1 MIPEQFEDIRSYKD
15 EEIPAAMEYFIHD
28 ETSLSLAKM
37 ALPGMS
43 DEEVCNVLRNIKT
56 TDEFQRVMMTRFV
69 QLITSTTMKRVDTQ
83 GFNLIQKNKAYLF
96 TGNHRDIT
104 LDAFILQMCLFNNG
118 FDTCNIAFGRNLIL
132 TESIDIFSKC
142 NKMFKVERS
151 QNVRELTQNSQH
163 LSDYIRYLIR
173 ENKSVWI
180 AQRNGRTKDG
190 NDKTDHGLITMFS
203 MSGDRK
209 NLVPNLAELNITPI
223 ATSYEYEPCAM
234 MKARES
240 YIKERDG
247 VYVKQP
253 MEDMDSIVSGIKKKK
268 GIMNIA
274 VCPTITYDDLK
285 QYEGADKHEIV
296 PAVANLIDQRI
307 YENYRLYP
315 NNYIAHDWLS
325 GTSTFKNHY
334 TQEEK
339 DTFKAYCD
347 KIFSKL
353 YEELGNEAE
362 KRFTEI
368 LLGIYAIPVENKMTG
383 SHREFS
389 PFID

>member
-1 MIPEQFEDIRSYKD
+1 MIPKQFEDIRSFTD
-15 EEIPAAMEYFIHD
+15 DEIPGAMEYFIND
-28 ETSLSLAKM
+28 ETSISLAKLV
-37 ALPGMS
+37 LPGKS
-43 DEEVCNVLRNIKT
+43 DDEVKELLRSIRT
-56 TDEFQRVMMTRFV
+56 TEEFQRIMMTRFV
-69 QLITSTTMKRVDTQ
+69 RLIETTTMNSVDTQ
-83 GFNLIQKNKAYLF
+83 GFNLLDKKKAYLF

-104 LDAFILQMCLFNNG
+104 LDAFILQMYMLENG
-118 FDTCNIAFGRNLIL
+118 LETCNIAFGDNLIL
-132 TESIDIFSKC
+132 NKTIDIFSKA
-142 NKMFKVERS
+142 NKMFKVLRS
-151 QNVRELTQNSQH
+151 QNVRELAQNSQH

-190 NDKTDHGLITMFS
+190 NNKTDHGLINMFS

-209 NLVPNLAELNITPI
+209 NIVPNLAELNITPI

-247 VYVKQP
+247 VYVKKP

-268 GIMNIA
+268 GTMNIA
-274 VCPTITYDDLK
+274 ICPTITYDDLK
-285 QYEGADKHEIV
+285 PYEGADKHEIV
-296 PAVANLIDQRI
+296 AVVSDMIDKRI
-307 YENYRLYP
+307 YANYRLYP
-315 NNYIAHDWLS
+315 NNYIASDWLS
-325 GTSTFKNHY
+325 GSCTFKKYY
-334 TQEEK
+334 TEKEK

-353 YEELGNEAE
+353 YEELGTEAE

-368 LLGIYAIPVENKMTG
+368 LLGIYAIPVQNKM
-383 SHREFS
+383 SL
-389 PFID
+389 

>member
-1 MIPEQFEDIRSYKD
+1 MIPKQFEDIRSFTD
-15 EEIPAAMEYFIHD
+15 DEIPGAMEYFIND
-28 ETSLSLAKM
+28 ETSISLAKLV
-37 ALPGMS
+37 LPGKS
-43 DEEVCNVLRNIKT
+43 DDEVKELLRSIRT
-56 TDEFQRVMMTRFV
+56 TEEFQRIMMTRFV
-69 QLITSTTMKRVDTQ
+69 RLIETTTMNSVDTQ
-83 GFNLIQKNKAYLF
+83 GFNLLDKKKAYLF

-104 LDAFILQMCLFNNG
+104 LDAFILQMYMLENG
-118 FDTCNIAFGRNLIL
+118 LETCNIAFGDNLIL
-132 TESIDIFSKC
+132 NKTIDIFSKA
-142 NKMFKVERS
+142 NKMFKVLRS
-151 QNVRELTQNSQH
+151 QNVRELAQNSQH

-190 NDKTDHGLITMFS
+190 NDKTDHGLINMFS

-247 VYVKQP
+247 VYVKKP
-253 MEDMDSIVSGIKKKK
+253 MEDMDSIVSGIKNKK
-268 GIMNIA
+268 GTMNIA
-274 VCPTITYDDLK
+274 ICPTITYDDLK
-285 QYEGADKHEIV
+285 PYEGADKHEIV
-296 PAVANLIDQRI
+296 AVVSDMIDKRI
-307 YENYRLYP
+307 YANYRLYP
-315 NNYIAHDWLS
+315 NNYIASDWLS
-325 GTSTFKNHY
+325 GSCTFKKYY
-334 TQEEK
+334 TEKEK

-353 YEELGNEAE
+353 YEELGTEAE

-368 LLGIYAIPVENKMTG
+368 LLGIYAIPVQNKM
-383 SHREFS
+383 SL
-389 PFID
+389 

>member
-1 MIPEQFEDIRSYKD
+1 MTLNDFEDIRSYTND
-15 EEIPAAMEYFIHD
+15 EIPAAMEFFIND
-28 ETSLSLAKM
+28 ETSISMAK
-37 ALPGMS
+37 LVFPDKS
-43 DEEVCNVLRNIKT
+43 VEEIQELLRSIKT
-56 TDEFQRVMMTRFV
+56 TEEFQSIMMTRFV
-69 QLITSTTMKRVDTQ
+69 RLIMATSMKHVDTQ
-83 GFNLIQKNKAYLF
+83 GFDTLNKKKAYLF

-104 LDAFILQMCLFNNG
+104 LDAFILQMYMLENG
-118 FDTCNIAFGRNLIL
+118 LDTCNIGYGSNLIL
-132 TESIDIFSKC
+132 NKTIDVFGKS

-151 QNVRELTQNSQH
+151 QNIRELAQNSQH

-173 ENKSVWI
+173 DNKSVWI

-190 NDKTDHGLITMFS
+190 NDKTDHGLINMFS

-247 VYVKQP
+247 VYVKKP

-268 GIMNIA
+268 GIMTISI
-274 VCPTITYDDLK
+274 CPTITYDDLK
-285 QYEGADKHEIV
+285 KFEEADKHEIV
-296 PAVANLIDQRI
+296 PAVAEMIDKRI
-307 YENYRLYP
+307 YANYKLYP

-325 GTSTFKNHY
+325 GSCTFKKYY
-334 TQEEK
+334 TQEEE
-339 DTFKAYCD
+339 DVFKAYCD

-353 YEELGNEAE
+353 YEELGSEAE

-368 LLGIYAIPVENKMTG
+368 LLGIYAIPVANKSG
-383 SHREFS
+383 CHF
-389 PFID
+389 D